1 MTYTDVV
8 QRIAYTIVDGV
19 KVVQYL
25 CTIPISNPKNMRLNS
40 TRLSADLYEANRD
53 ICRADLAKFEDDA
66 YKLRDECLKKIS
78 QE

>member
-8 QRIAYTIVDGV
+8 QRIAHTVIDGV

-25 CTIPISNPKNMRLNS
+25 CTIPLSDPKSMRLSS

-53 ICRADLAKFEDDA
+53 VCRADLAKFEDDA
-66 YKLRDECLKKIS
+66 YKLRDECLTKMS